1 MDNFENRD
9 AFPEEGADQSA
20 PPVEQPPAQGYPE
33 SPVFHGSQPEA
44 PVYQHPSQEPHSYR
58 GAGTGRRESP
68 YANSP
73 YVMYHREQQEQPHF
87 QDPRQQ
93 YHSYQQPQYPP
104 QYQQPQYEA
113 PRKPKKDKTKRTLSG
128 FWKKGVSVLVTVVLV
143 AAGCGITAASVN
155 SHWEMRSEHM
165 IGSLNAQIADLREQ
179 LAAVSAANSGM
190 TSPSS
195 GEGLTPS
202 QVYAQNVGSV
212 VAISNQSTT
221 TNYFGQVSETASSGS
236 GFILT
241 EDGYVVSNYH
251 VVSGATTLTVILYDG
266 TEYAAKFIGGDKN
279 NDIALL
285 KIEATGLQAVTVGSS
300 DALVVGDQVVAIGN
314 PLGELTSTQTVGY
327 ISAKD
332 RDVTTDGTTIN
343 MMQTDAAI
351 NPGNSGG
358 PLFNMRGEV
367 VGITTAKYSG
377 TTNSGATI
385 EGIGFAIPI
394 DDVLSMLSDLKDYGY
409 VTGAYL
415 GVTVRSMDPSV
426 AAAYGLPVGSQVA
439 TVEQGS
445 CSAKAGLKEM
455 DIIVKLGDYEIEDNS
470 DLLRALRKFKAGDTT
485 TITVWR
491 SGAYVDL
498 TITLDEK
505 PHEETASAPD
515 NSATTPSE
523 EPSSGGYG
531 SWPDWFFGRG
541 FGG

>member
-1 MDNFENRD
+1 MDQYENNGWQSED
-9 AFPEEGADQSA
+9 HAGQSA
-20 PPVEQPPAQGYPE
+20 
-33 SPVFHGSQPEA
+33 S
-44 PVYQHPSQEPHSYR
+44 PSQNTPPQDSTAYQAPHTEPHNYR
-58 GAGTGRRESP
+58 GAGAGRRESP

-73 YVMYHREQQEQPHF
+73 YVMNHASRQESAP
-87 QDPRQQ
+87 Q
-93 YHSYQQPQYPP
+93 YNSGYQQP
-104 QYQQPQYEA
+104 QYQQPQK
-113 PRKPKKDKTKRTLSG
+113 PRSEKKKGS
-128 FWKKGVSVLVTVVLV
+128 FWKSALSLVLTLAIV
-143 AAGCGITAASVN
+143 AGGCVITATTVNTYWANRNAEMVKDFTTQIHDLQSQITAISQAGTGATASGTPAF
-155 SHWEMRSEHM
+155 S
-165 IGSLNAQIADLREQ
+165 AD
-179 LAAVSAANSGM
+179 GM
-190 TSPSS
+190 
-195 GEGLTPS
+195 TPS
-202 QVYAQNVGSV
+202 QVYARNVGSV
-212 VAISNQSTT
+212 VAISTQTT

-251 VVSGATTLTVILYDG
+251 VISGATKLTVILHDG
-266 TEYAAKFIGGDKN
+266 TEYEAKLIGGDEN

-285 KIEATGLQAVTVGSS
+285 KVEASGLQAVTVGSS

-332 RDVTTDGTTIN
+332 RDVTTDGVTIN

-358 PLFNMRGEV
+358 PLFNMKGEV

-377 TTNSGATI
+377 TTGSGATI

-394 DDVLSMLSDLKDYGY
+394 DDVLSMLSDLREYGY

-415 GVTVRSMDPSV
+415 GVSVRSMDAEV
-426 AAAYGLPVGSQVA
+426 ANAYGLPTGSQID

-445 CSAKAGLKEM
+445 CSEKAGLQKK
-455 DIIVKLGDYEIEDNS
+455 DIIVKLGQYEIENNT

-491 SGAYVDL
+491 SGSYVEL

-505 PHEETASAPD
+505 PHEDPA
-515 NSATTPSE
+515 ATTPE
-523 EPSSGGYG
+523 NNITPPAGGSSGGDIYG
-531 SWPDWFFGRG
+531 GWPEWFFGRG

>member
-1 MDNFENRD
+1 MDTFENTDPR
-9 AFPEEGADQSA
+9 PEETAGQANAEAASASYQSEPAPHSTYGTSA
-20 PPVEQPPAQGYPE
+20 P
-33 SPVFHGSQPEA
+33 HNA
-44 PVYQHPSQEPHSYR
+44 PGEPYSYR
-58 GAGTGRRESP
+58 GAGAGRRESP

-73 YVMYHREQQEQPHF
+73 YVMNHP
-87 QDPRQQ
+87 PRQDA
-93 YHSYQQPQYPP
+93 YDGYQQPQYR
-104 QYQQPQYEA
+104 QPQYDP
-113 PRKPKKDKTKRTLSG
+113 PRKPKKEKKARSG
-128 FWKKGVSVLVTVVLV
+128 FWKTALSAVLVLAVV
-143 AAGCGITAASVN
+143 ASGCLITAASVN
-155 SHWEMRSEHM
+155 SYWEDRNERTVSQ
-165 IGSLNAQIADLREQ
+165 LTQQIEDLQ
-179 LAAVSAANSGM
+179 KQINTVSQASAGM
-190 TSPSS
+190 TVSGTPAAS

-202 QVYAQNVGSV
+202 QVYARNVGSV

-221 TNYFGQVSETASSGS
+221 NYFGQVSETASAGS

-251 VVSGATTLTVILYDG
+251 VVSGATSLTVILHDG
-266 TEYAAKFIGGDKN
+266 TEYPAQLIGGDEN

-332 RDVTTDGTTIN
+332 RDITTDGVTIN

-358 PLFNMRGEV
+358 PLFNMKGEV

-377 TTNSGATI
+377 TTGSGATI

-415 GVTVRSMDPSV
+415 GVSVRSMDADV
-426 AAAYGLPVGSQVA
+426 ASAYGLPTGSQVA
-439 TVEQGS
+439 SVEKGS
-445 CSAKAGLKEM
+445 CSDKAGLKEK
-455 DIIVKLGDYEIEDNS
+455 DIIVKLGSFEIEDNT

-491 SGAYVDL
+491 SGTYVDL
-498 TITLDEK
+498 SITLDEK
-505 PHEETASAPD
+505 PHEETP
-515 NSATTPSE
+515 ATENTVPPTNPAE
-523 EPSSGGYG
+523 GSSGYG
-531 SWPDWFFGRG
+531 WPDWFFGRG